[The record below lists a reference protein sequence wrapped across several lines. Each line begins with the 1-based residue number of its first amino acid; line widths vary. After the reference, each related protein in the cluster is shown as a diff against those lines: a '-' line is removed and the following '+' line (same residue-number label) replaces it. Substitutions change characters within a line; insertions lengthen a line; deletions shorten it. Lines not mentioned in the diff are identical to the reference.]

1 MKAIKLLLTAAVASF
16 AIAAT
21 ATAGAGWMTDIDAAL
36 AKAKTEKKDV
46 LVEFTG
52 SDWCPPCIM
61 MDKKVFSKK
70 KFTDAASK
78 KFILVKIDI
87 PNKDKELKKRNVKV
101 MRKYNVNGV
110 PTVLLFDHADGK
122 EYTRFSAAQFPAI
135 DKFLAHLDDAQEKKD
150 MD

>member
-1 MKAIKLLLTAAVASF
+1 MKAIKLLLTTAVASL
-16 AIAAT
+16 AISTA

-36 AKAKTEKKDV
+36 AKAKSEKKDV

-70 KFTDAASK
+70 KFTDGASK

-87 PNKDKELKKRNVKV
+87 PNKDKALKKKNSKV
-101 MRKYNVNGV
+101 MRKYSVNGV
-110 PTVLLFDHADGK
+110 PTVLLFNGEDSK
-122 EYTRFSAAQFPAI
+122 EYHRFSAAQFPAI
-135 DKFLAHLDDAQEKKD
+135 DKFLAHLDQSLEKKE